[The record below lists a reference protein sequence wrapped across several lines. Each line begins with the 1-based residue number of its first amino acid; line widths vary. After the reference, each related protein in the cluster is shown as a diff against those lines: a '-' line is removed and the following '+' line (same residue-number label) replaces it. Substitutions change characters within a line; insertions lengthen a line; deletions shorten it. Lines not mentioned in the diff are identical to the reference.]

1 MLERF
6 HSLANPKLWIC
17 WHSTQVLA
25 YVVNCVTNCYKGMG
39 NHPHILYNKSMNK
52 NIFITNEAA
61 RKDPVVIAAMKSIL
75 KQMSD
80 EHDRQVAGIAPD
92 TVEVSPVNF
101 LQDVL
106 DDLGDPQLRDRERE
120 EYFRNGWGDSRNGC
134 YY

>member
-1 MLERF
+1 
-6 HSLANPKLWIC
+6 
-17 WHSTQVLA
+17 
-25 YVVNCVTNCYKGMG
+25 MG

-80 EHDRQVAGIAPD
+80 EHDRHVAGIAPE

-106 DDLGDPQLRDRERE
+106 DDLGDPQIRDRERE

-134 YY
+134 WM

>member
-1 MLERF
+1 
-6 HSLANPKLWIC
+6 
-17 WHSTQVLA
+17 
-25 YVVNCVTNCYKGMG
+25 
-39 NHPHILYNKSMNK
+39 MNQ

-80 EHDRQVAGIAPD
+80 EHDRHVAGIAPE

-106 DDLGDPQLRDRERE
+106 DDLGDPQIRDRERE

-134 YY
+134 WM

>member
-1 MLERF
+1 
-6 HSLANPKLWIC
+6 
-17 WHSTQVLA
+17 
-25 YVVNCVTNCYKGMG
+25 
-39 NHPHILYNKSMNK
+39 MNK

-80 EHDRQVAGIAPD
+80 EHDRHVAGIAPE

-106 DDLGDPQLRDRERE
+106 DDLGDPQIRNRERE
-120 EYFRNGWGDSRNGC
+120 
-134 YY
+134 

>member
-1 MLERF
+1 
-6 HSLANPKLWIC
+6 
-17 WHSTQVLA
+17 
-25 YVVNCVTNCYKGMG
+25 
-39 NHPHILYNKSMNK
+39 MNK

-80 EHDRQVAGIAPD
+80 EHDRQVAGIEPE
-92 TVEVSPVNF
+92 TREVSPVNF

-134 YY
+134 WM

>member
-1 MLERF
+1 
-6 HSLANPKLWIC
+6 
-17 WHSTQVLA
+17 
-25 YVVNCVTNCYKGMG
+25 
-39 NHPHILYNKSMNK
+39 MNK

-80 EHDRQVAGIAPD
+80 EHDRHVAGIAPE

-106 DDLGDPQLRDRERE
+106 DDLGDPQIRNRERE
-120 EYFRNGWGDSRNGC
+120 EYYRNGWGDSLNGC
-134 YY
+134 F

>member
-1 MLERF
+1 
-6 HSLANPKLWIC
+6 
-17 WHSTQVLA
+17 
-25 YVVNCVTNCYKGMG
+25 
-39 NHPHILYNKSMNK
+39 MNN

-80 EHDRQVAGIAPD
+80 EHDRHVAGIAPE

-106 DDLGDPQLRDRERE
+106 DDLGDPQMRDRERE

-134 YY
+134 WM